1 MVSSC
6 SLGSMPSR
14 TESKDSS
21 SASGSSDTTYSESS
35 DDSDLSSEST
45 GMDDVDQSLQE
56 AGDQYMAVLS
66 TGDIQAVMEYFQISF
81 REIIEPMY
89 DCYEQVF
96 YTLFKNVE
104 YSYGPIV
111 TSDHI
116 DYELSLTCK
125 VPDIA
130 SCVNDVLEDEEF
142 MKSVSSSWVQAMIA
156 EYNSMDALSAYADML
171 NNILV
176 EALRRINGGEF
187 TDKLSLSDY
196 FRFHD
201 NDGRRTWLCT
211 RNPSFVTM
219 CGKNHYMRRLVYI
232 APVKKLDLISL
243 VGNDLVEE
251 GTIKKNTLDTFLIEH
266 TQEILES

>member
-1 MVSSC
+1 
-6 SLGSMPSR
+6 
-14 TESKDSS
+14 
-21 SASGSSDTTYSESS
+21 
-35 DDSDLSSEST
+35 
-45 GMDDVDQSLQE
+45 
-56 AGDQYMAVLS
+56 
-66 TGDIQAVMEYFQISF
+66 
-81 REIIEPMY
+81 
-89 DCYEQVF
+89 
-96 YTLFKNVE
+96 
-104 YSYGPIV
+104 
-111 TSDHI
+111 
-116 DYELSLTCK
+116 
-125 VPDIA
+125 
-130 SCVNDVLEDEEF
+130 
-142 MKSVSSSWVQAMIA
+142 MIA